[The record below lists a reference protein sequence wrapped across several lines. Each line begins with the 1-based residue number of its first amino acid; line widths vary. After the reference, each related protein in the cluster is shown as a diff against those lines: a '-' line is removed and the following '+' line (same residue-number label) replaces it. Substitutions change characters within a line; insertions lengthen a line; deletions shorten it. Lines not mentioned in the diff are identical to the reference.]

1 MKRRFPIFPA
11 IITFVVLAIIL
22 AIVLRPDGDD
32 DFAPAAAL
40 TVSLVKAEAIDWPE
54 TLEASGAV
62 EAWQEA
68 TIGAEIGGLRL
79 SEVLAEVGDTVKK
92 GQVLARF
99 DELTTRAAIA
109 QQRASVAQAQAALAE
124 AEANASRAETLRETG
139 ALSEQDILNFT
150 TRAVTAR
157 AQLEAAK
164 AQLDVNELQLGYTRV
179 IAPDD
184 GVISSRTA
192 TLGSVAGVGT
202 ELFRMLRQG
211 RLEWRAELTGT
222 QLTRIRVGDEVSF
235 ILPDGAEGKGKV
247 RQLAPTL
254 NDRTRTAIAY
264 VDIDKNTKGA
274 RAGMFVTGRIKLE
287 NKSGIAVPP
296 TSIVRR
302 DGFEYVF
309 KVTPE
314 GKTEQHKITTGR
326 REGGL
331 VEVTEGLAAGEE
343 IVGKGAGFLND
354 ADTVYVVKE
363 EPVEEEQP

>member
-1 MKRRFPIFPA
+1 MKRKFPIVPV
-11 IITFVVLAIIL
+11 ILVLVVLAIIL
-22 AIVLRPDGDD
+22 VIVLRPDAEEDTG
-32 DFAPAAAL
+32 PAAAL

-54 TLEASGAV
+54 MLEASGAV

-79 SEVLAEVGDTVKK
+79 SEVLAEVGDKVKK

-124 AEANASRAETLRETG
+124 AESNAKRAETLRETG

-150 TRAVTAR
+150 TQALTAR

-164 AQLDVNELQLGYTRV
+164 AQLDVNDLQLGYTRI

-184 GVISSRTA
+184 GIISSRTA
-192 TLGSVAGVGT
+192 TLGSVAAVGT
-202 ELFRMLRQG
+202 ELFRMVRQG

-222 QLTRIRVGDEVSF
+222 QLTRVSVGDEVTF
-235 ILPDGAEGKGKV
+235 QLPDGSEGKGKV

-264 VDIDKNTKGA
+264 VDIDKESKAA
-274 RAGMFVTGRIKLE
+274 RAGMFVTGRIKLDS
-287 NKSGIAVPP
+287 KKGIAVPL

-302 DGFEYVF
+302 DGYEYVF
-309 KVTPE
+309 KVTAE
-314 GKTEQHKITTGR
+314 GKTEQHKVATGR
-326 REGGL
+326 REAGL
-331 VEVTEGLAAGEE
+331 VEITEGLAAGDE

-354 ADTVYVVKE
+354 ADNVDVVKE
-363 EPVEEEQP
+363 EPKP